1 MIQGTV
7 RTEREY
13 RQLNIDSSSSLKEF
27 SLDKKKYYK
36 RYVLGERVEDDEQSK
51 AAIVGQLVECLLFE
65 KEKFDDKFYL
75 SSVTNIPTGN
85 MALFVDALYKY
96 TETAAT
102 EEGTLTRSF
111 EDIAKDAYKDSGYKW
126 TFEKV
131 LEKFSGSNA
140 EIYYKELRNVRSK
153 GLTVITAEDINNAER
168 VVNELRINETTAP
181 ILNLVNSDRYT
192 ILIQH
197 QIEGYKVDG
206 LEMKSM
212 VDLIIIDHKEK
223 VIHIYDLKC
232 TWSVEGFLREYY
244 LYRRAY
250 IQAYV
255 YLKAGEYLKNELGL
269 EDYNVQYP
277 KFIVCDSINYLS
289 PLIYVLNSDDIQ
301 DAYMG
306 FFFEGKRYPG
316 VKSIVAE
323 LKWSREND
331 QWRISKKNYLSGG
344 IVNIKE

>member
-75 SSVTNIPTGN
+75 SSVTGIPTGN
-85 MALFVDALYKY
+85 MLLFVDALYKH
-96 TETAAT
+96 T
-102 EEGTLTRSF
+102 EEAALEDGTLSRSF

-131 LEKFSGSNA
+131 LEKFNGSSA

-181 ILNLVNSDRYT
+181 ILNLVNSDRYN

-212 VDLIIIDHKEK
+212 IDLIIIDHKDK

-323 LKWSREND
+323 LKWSKEND